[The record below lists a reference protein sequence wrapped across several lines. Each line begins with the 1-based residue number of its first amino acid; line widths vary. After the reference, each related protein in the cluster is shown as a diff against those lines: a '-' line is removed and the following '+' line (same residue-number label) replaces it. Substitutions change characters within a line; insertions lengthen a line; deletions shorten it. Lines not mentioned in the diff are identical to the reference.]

1 MNDIRISGS
10 GSVGGGEY
18 NSVHINGSG
27 RIDGAVTCKTYA
39 SSGSSRVKG
48 GIKCDEF
55 ASSGAS
61 HIEGSVDCSGT
72 FSTSGAAHIDGD
84 LHGDTAKC
92 SGSLSVGKNIDIREG
107 RFSGSL
113 SAEGD
118 VSAEK
123 VVLSGAAR
131 IKGLLNAETVE
142 INVGLGN
149 MAVEI
154 GSVGGG
160 SITVKCKSGGNV
172 FGFFKMKDLIF
183 MKTTSIE
190 ADRVELECTEADIV
204 RATDVVIGDS
214 CRIGTVEYSGLI
226 TVSEN
231 AKVEKTVK
239 V

>member
-18 NSVHINGSG
+18 NSVHISGSG

-92 SGSLSVGKNIDIREG
+92 SGSLSGGKNIDIREG
-107 RFSGSL
+107 RFFRL
-113 SAEGD
+113 SVCRGRCFRGKGGFERR
-118 VSAEK
+118 
-123 VVLSGAAR
+123 GAHQ
-131 IKGLLNAETVE
+131 
-142 INVGLGN
+142 
-149 MAVEI
+149 
-154 GSVGGG
+154 
-160 SITVKCKSGGNV
+160 
-172 FGFFKMKDLIF
+172 
-183 MKTTSIE
+183 
-190 ADRVELECTEADIV
+190 
-204 RATDVVIGDS
+204 RAFERRNS
-214 CRIGTVEYSGLI
+214 
-226 TVSEN
+226 
-231 AKVEKTVK
+231 
-239 V
+239 